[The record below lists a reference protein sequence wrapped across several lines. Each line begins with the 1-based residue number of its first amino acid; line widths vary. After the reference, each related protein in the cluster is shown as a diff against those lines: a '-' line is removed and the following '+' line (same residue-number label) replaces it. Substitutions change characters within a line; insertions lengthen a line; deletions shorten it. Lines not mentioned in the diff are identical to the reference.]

1 MGKKKSKVLTD
12 VESKLRTLDKKKII
26 FISVITVMCVTVLTT
41 AMIFA
46 CSLIPVTRFELSGMI
61 TYDKSEIVSLSG
73 IDKGMKMGSIK
84 THEVEQRLLE
94 SCPKIENVTVE
105 KRFPNKIVFRIE
117 EKSPEWYIE
126 VSGSYYAL
134 AADMMVIEETVN
146 RQKFIDLG
154 VPQLLLPELHSL
166 ILGQIVEFGDKTDEN
181 RTDVV
186 KSLELIA
193 AIRSTNFKSRMT
205 LVDVESRFD
214 VNIVID
220 GKYKVYMG
228 DVSNVEEK
236 LKAVEEILKSDQL
249 KGYAGAEIDAS
260 IPATISVRPIYVEE

>member
-1 MGKKKSKVLTD
+1 M
-12 VESKLRTLDKKKII
+12 
-26 FISVITVMCVTVLTT
+26 F
-41 AMIFA
+41 
-46 CSLIPVTRFELSGMI
+46 
-61 TYDKSEIVSLSG
+61 
-73 IDKGMKMGSIK
+73 
-84 THEVEQRLLE
+84 
-94 SCPKIENVTVE
+94 
-105 KRFPNKIVFRIE
+105 
-117 EKSPEWYIE
+117 
-126 VSGSYYAL
+126 
-134 AADMMVIEETVN
+134 IEETVN
-146 RQKFIDLG
+146 RQKLIDLG
-154 VPQLLLPELHSL
+154 VPQLILPELRSL
-166 ILGQIVEFGDKTDEN
+166 ILGQIPEFGDKNDKN

-193 AIRSTNFKSRMT
+193 AIRSTNSKSRMT

-236 LKAVEEILKSDQL
+236 LKAVEKILKSDQL

>member
-1 MGKKKSKVLTD
+1 MEKKKSKVLMAVID
-12 VESKLRTLDKKKII
+12 KLLTLDKKKII
-26 FISVITVMCVTVLTT
+26 FISVMSVMGVAALGT
-41 AMIFA
+41 ALIFA
-46 CSLIPVTRFELSGMI
+46 CSLVPVTRFELSGVV
-61 TYDKSEIVSLSG
+61 TYDKSEIISLSG
-73 IDKGMKMGSIK
+73 IDKGMRMGSIK
-84 THEVEQRLLE
+84 TDEVEERLLS

-105 KRFPNKIVFRIE
+105 KRFPNKVVFRIE
-117 EKSPEWYIE
+117 EKTPEWYIE
-126 VSGSYYAL
+126 VSGSYYVL
-134 AADMMVIEETVN
+134 AEDMMVIEETVN
-146 RQKFIDLG
+146 RQKLIDLG
-154 VPQLLLPELHSL
+154 VPQLILPELRSL
-166 ILGQIVEFGDKTDEN
+166 ILGQIPEFGDKNDKN

-236 LKAVEEILKSDQL
+236 LKAVEKILKSDQL
-249 KGYAGAEIDAS
+249 KGYAGAEIDTS
-260 IPATISVRPIYVEE
+260 IPATISVRPIYTEE